1 MTRDIV
7 TSRRFGP
14 ATLMG
19 VAGCLL
25 VATVTAASGTQD
37 CSALSG
43 LTLDGAKVTSV
54 NAIAAGNYTQ
64 PDEGSGPHT
73 FGDLPTFCEVRGIA
87 TPTPQS
93 RIGFTVWLP
102 QPAHWS
108 HRLHMVG
115 NGAYGSNLYYAQL
128 VARIQRGD
136 VAVAT
141 DTGHA
146 GDTLGFGFDNPEAIL
161 DWVVGRSTNPFVRRK
176 RLQRRSMGTR
186 PPTATSAAAP
196 PAAHR
201 PCMRLN
207 VTRMISMASSRA
219 IRATIAPT

>member
-161 DWVVGRSTNPFVRRK
+161 DWGGRSVHESVRAAK
-176 RLQRRSMGTR
+176 AIAAAFYGN
-186 PPTATSAAAP
+186 PPTYSYFSGCSTGGAQALHAAQRYP
-196 PAAHR
+196 G
-201 PCMRLN
+201 
-207 VTRMISMASSRA
+207 
-219 IRATIAPT
+219 